1 MRLIADRLLPVA
13 PNSTFVDNEIVSHH
27 PKPLPPPNG
36 SFHVYCSSINP
47 GALALMKEVA
57 HERHLRL
64 LEGVASATQ
73 DSFSSSRR
81 RLSSAGGAA
90 PKGTLHI
97 ATDKASLASCDHML
111 LYLTAQT
118 WTQGAES
125 DALAGEIEE
134 ALDLGI
140 HILLAHEMPGI
151 GGQEHRH
158 GCEFGA
164 FFACPDGAT
173 PRELLNRG
181 IYFEVAV
188 PLKGGAWRKASMAL
202 LGSALS
208 LTKEEAK
215 DAAAGVDVLNIR
227 GESKAWL
234 AKKLRASRKI
244 GSVIARALRSARA
257 SRSRSRTSW
266 STRSSR
272 NPAVVTASVAVT
284 SSTTESPSSV

>member
-13 PNSTFVDNEIVSHH
+13 PNSTFVDNEIISHQ

-36 SFHVYCSSINP
+36 SFHVYCSSLNP

-57 HERHLRL
+57 HERCFRP
-64 LEGVASATQ
+64 LEGVASATR
-73 DSFSSSRR
+73 DRNGSFRR
-81 RLSSAGGAA
+81 RLSSAQGAKA
-90 PKGTLHI
+90 NGTLHI
-97 ATDKASLASCDHML
+97 AKDKSSLASCDHML

-118 WTQGAES
+118 WTRGAES
-125 DALAGEIEE
+125 DTLAGEIEE
-134 ALDLGI
+134 ALGLGI

-188 PLKGGAWRKASMAL
+188 PLKGGPWRKASMAL

-215 DAAAGVDVLNIR
+215 DAAAGVDVLNIKVRARR
-227 GESKAWL
+227 G
-234 AKKLRASRKI
+234 
-244 GSVIARALRSARA
+244 
-257 SRSRSRTSW
+257 
-266 STRSSR
+266 
-272 NPAVVTASVAVT
+272 
-284 SSTTESPSSV
+284 